1 MNYTTETLLKEIALD
16 SRSFN
21 YPTKL
26 ALYIQPYYSQILK
39 NNLTNVY
46 NNNLELYRNILSNNY
61 NYKMYSKFICL
72 LSFIVIIVKH
82 KDDKDFTTRFKDEQ
96 IDNIINWCLE
106 RSMYNLSYL
115 LNGPKV
121 NSSGLI
127 NYIKIYNWLVSLSL
141 IEDIPNSLQLLTVK
155 DINSNLR
162 ECCKLVE
169 KQQTG
174 YNRYLNKANG
184 YLININSNDIEL
196 ETNDN
201 ILYFDCSSVSIGT
214 NTDRFYNI
222 NDKIND
228 NNVIVPKS
236 TELQLS
242 QLMNEYT
249 TISIKYFMLPKL
261 LFRNDLTK
269 LETCYVHFPFITLSC
284 NSNYSQLRIDG
295 KFKSYNYTHYIF
307 EPDNSIGMIYKSNS
321 VNVKS
326 FKFRLSSQTN
336 SIGSVNDNI
345 FSYNILR
352 HLELSSCYNIIIT
365 PENINLTDLGL
376 KNLVVINMFRYVN
389 HSIEPSSLKPN
400 SIELT
405 NIKFIY
411 NRETKMIQLL
421 NSNDDLTEVYQFN
434 DVNLLDN
441 YNFSIE
447 SYEKHMN
454 LTVVPNITTIIPND
468 EDIQF
473 TNIPYINWIDGF
485 SYGLTYFKSNHGCNN
500 MFCNVNSSRI
510 EYYLNVLSNDLIKL
524 NYTDDLIKTLDS
536 VEVRPLM
543 NMRLMLELN

>member
-26 ALYIQPYYSQILK
+26 AIYIQPYYNQIIQ
-39 NNLTNVY
+39 NNLSNVY
-46 NNNLELYRNILSNNY
+46 KNNLELYRNITSTNY
-61 NYKMYSKFICL
+61 NYKMYCKFVCL
-72 LSFIVIIVKH
+72 LSFIIIVVKH
-82 KDDKDFTTRFKDEQ
+82 QNDKDFTTRFKDEQ
-96 IDNIINWCLE
+96 IDVIINWCLE

-121 NSSGLI
+121 NSSSLI

-155 DINSNLR
+155 DINSNLK

-184 YLININSNDIEL
+184 YLININSGDIEL
-196 ETNDN
+196 ETDNN
-201 ILYFDCSSVSIGT
+201 ILYFNCSNVSIGT

-228 NNVIVPKS
+228 NNIIVPKS

-249 TISIKYFMLPKL
+249 TISIKHFMLPKL

-269 LETCYVHFPFITLSC
+269 LETCYVEFPFITLSC

-295 KFKSYNYTHYIF
+295 KFKNYNYTHYIF
-307 EPDNSIGMIYKSNS
+307 EPDNSIGMIYKTNS

-326 FKFRLSSQTN
+326 SKFRLSSQSKLHSSTQTN
-336 SIGSVNDNI
+336 SIEDNI

-352 HLELSSCYNIIIT
+352 HLELSSCYNILIT
-365 PENINLTDLGL
+365 PENSVDNS
-376 KNLVVINMFRYVN
+376 NLVIINMFRYTN
-389 HSIEPSSLKPN
+389 HTIEPM
-400 SIELT
+400 
-405 NIKFIY
+405 NIRYIY
-411 NRETKMIQLL
+411 NRDNRMIQLI
-421 NSNDDLTEVYQFN
+421 SNDITPVYQF
-434 DVNLLDN
+434 DSINLMDK
-441 YNFSIE
+441 YNFSVE
-447 SYEKHMN
+447 SYQKHKN
-454 LTVVPNITTIIPND
+454 LTLVSNITSIIPDTETNTL
-468 EDIQF
+468 

-485 SYGLTYFKSNHGCNN
+485 SYGLTYFKLNHGCNN
-500 MFCNVNSSRI
+500 MFCNINLGEV
-510 EYYLNVLSNDLIKL
+510 EYYLNVLSNDLIKF
-524 NYTDDLIKTLDS
+524 NYTNEVIKS
-536 VEVRPLM
+536 SNSIEVRPLM
-543 NMRLMLELN
+543 NIRLMLELN